1 MFLFLLKQ
9 RRKSRRQ
16 SDNKSQ
22 NSRLHHNRPYHRKRR
37 HWDAKDLASVDGR
50 RRLLD
55 NDRNL
60 DNTTQRM
67 EVLPSADQ
75 SLRPTFISAF
85 KNPTCIRRA
94 IRKKVLFARGFA
106 GRAKVRSANWNE
118 KSKVSCKN
126 GH

>member
-9 RRKSRRQ
+9 RRKSRKQ
-16 SDNKSQ
+16 SNQKSQ
-22 NSRLHHNRPYHRKRR
+22 NSRLNHHRPHRKRR

-85 KNPTCIRRA
+85 KNPTCIRRS
-94 IRKKVLFARGFA
+94 IRKRILFATGFA
-106 GRAKVRSANWNE
+106 GRGKVKSANWNE
-118 KSKVSCKN
+118 KSKVSCK
-126 GH
+126 

>member
-9 RRKSRRQ
+9 RRKSRKQ
-16 SDNKSQ
+16 SNNKSQ
-22 NSRLHHNRPYHRKRR
+22 NSRLHHNRPYKKRR

-85 KNPTCIRRA
+85 KNPTCIRRS
-94 IRKKVLFARGFA
+94 IRKRILFATGFA
-106 GRAKVRSANWNE
+106 GRGKVKTANWNE
-118 KSKVSCKN
+118 KSKVSCK
-126 GH
+126 